1 MTRAGSSDDGG
12 MEAASEPGIEA
23 GIEVE
28 HRSKLRFLLRSA
40 AALVSTSIVTSGL
53 GFAYWAV
60 AARFFQATDVG
71 ESATAIA
78 AMSLIAPFTVLGL
91 GTVLVSRLPAMRSGR
106 AELVATATA
115 VSGTVATIVAL
126 VCAFAL
132 PSAFVGLPGIGKDV
146 GITVLFT
153 VAVATQSMGYLL
165 DYALLSAI
173 GGGMQLWRNTIQ
185 AVVKLALLVAL
196 ALTLAPWGSLAIV
209 ASWAVAN
216 VVSIAAVTIRLMRR
230 FPQPLRDIVPKLSA
244 LRGIHFTA
252 AQHHMLNIALF
263 TPFFAMP
270 ILANVILG
278 SEQAAYLYATWSVAG
293 FLFYVPIALA
303 TALFASGARD
313 SGTFLMEFRVTLRSA
328 LLICLAANL
337 AVFVL
342 GYWVLHIF
350 GEAYAVNGRT
360 ALTLMCL
367 GGFGLIIKDHHV
379 ALARVIG
386 KVGREAILIGVLGA
400 VELVGAAIGAMH
412 GGLTGLGV
420 GWLAAVALEAL
431 VCGPW
436 VWRAY
441 RGRFDVPARSDSGD
455 RGEASATGP

>member
-1 MTRAGSSDDGG
+1 MTSAHTADDDDHD
-12 MEAASEPGIEA
+12 ADTQA
-23 GIEVE
+23 E

-53 GFAYWAV
+53 GFVYWAV
-60 AARFFQATDVG
+60 AARAFRATDVG

-106 AELVATATA
+106 AELVATATV
-115 VSGTVATIVAL
+115 VSGSVATIVAL

-132 PSAFVGLPGIGKDV
+132 PSDFLGLPGIGKDV
-146 GITVLFT
+146 GITALFT

-185 AVVKLALLVAL
+185 AIVKLALLVAL
-196 ALTLAPWGSLAIV
+196 ALTLARFGSLVIV
-209 ASWAVAN
+209 FSWAAAN
-216 VVSIAAVTIRLMRR
+216 VVSIATVTVLLMRR
-230 FPQPLRDIVPKLSA
+230 FPQPVRHVMPKLSA
-244 LRGIHFTA
+244 LRGIRFAA

-313 SGTFLMEFRVTLRSA
+313 SGTFLMEFRFTLRSA
-328 LLICLAANL
+328 LLICAAANL
-337 AVFVL
+337 AILVL
-342 GYWVLHIF
+342 GFWVLRIF
-350 GEAYAVNGRT
+350 GDAYAANGRT

-379 ALARVIG
+379 ALARVTG
-386 KVGREAILIGVLGA
+386 TVGREAILIGALGLG
-400 VELVGAAIGAMH
+400 ELAGAAVGASRA
-412 GGLTGLGV
+412 GLTGLAV
-420 GWLAAVALEAL
+420 GWLAAVGLEAL
-431 VCGPW
+431 VCGPL

-441 RGRFDVPARSDSGD
+441 RGRFQVPAP
-455 RGEASATGP
+455 AATTGP

>member
-1 MTRAGSSDDGG
+1 MSGAD
-12 MEAASEPGIEA
+12 ASGNDHA
-23 GIEVE
+23 VQAE

-53 GFAYWAV
+53 GFVYWAI
-60 AARFFQATDVG
+60 AARMFRASDVG

-106 AELVATATA
+106 AELVATATV
-115 VSGTVATIVAL
+115 VSGLVGTIVAV

-132 PSAFVGLPGIGKDV
+132 PSEFLGLPGIGRDV

-153 VAVATQSMGYLL
+153 VAVATQGMGYLL

-173 GGGMQLWRNTIQ
+173 GGAMQLWRNTIQ
-185 AVVKLALLVAL
+185 AIVKLILLVVL
-196 ALTLAPWGSLAIV
+196 ALTLARFGSLVIV

-216 VVSIAAVTIRLMRR
+216 VVSIAAVTVSLMRR
-230 FPQPLRDIVPKLSA
+230 FPQPLRHVMPRLSA
-244 LRGIHFTA
+244 LRGIHFA
-252 AQHHMLNIALF
+252 AAKHHMLNIALF

-278 SEQAAYLYATWSVAG
+278 SEQAAYLYATWQVAG

-313 SGTFLMEFRVTLRSA
+313 SSTFLLEFRFTLRYA
-328 LLICLAANL
+328 LLICTAANL
-337 AVFVL
+337 AVLLL
-342 GYWVLHIF
+342 GGWVLKIF
-350 GEAYAVNGRT
+350 GADYAANGRT
-360 ALTLMCL
+360 ALSLMCL

-379 ALARVIG
+379 ALARVTG
-386 KVGREAILIGVLGA
+386 MVGREAILIGALG
-400 VELVGAAIGAMH
+400 VGELVGAAIGASR
-412 GGLTGLGV
+412 GGLTGLGL
-420 GWLAAVALEAL
+420 GWLIAVGLEAL
-431 VCGPW
+431 VCGPL

-441 RGRFDVPARSDSGD
+441 RGRFVVPTRTTTGHTDTAA
-455 RGEASATGP
+455 EAGS